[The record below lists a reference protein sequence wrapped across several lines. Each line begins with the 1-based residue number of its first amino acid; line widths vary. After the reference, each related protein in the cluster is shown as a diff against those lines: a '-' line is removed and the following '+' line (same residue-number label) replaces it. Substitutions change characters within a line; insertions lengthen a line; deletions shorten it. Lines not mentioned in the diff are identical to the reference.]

1 MQKLGETPRILTG
14 TTCQQMK
21 GSIMSNDVQA
31 TAARIAELKVL
42 TAELDALKSRPHL
55 DITKNGHIAIKGVRR
70 FPICFKAS
78 ELETVLEMFESGAVR
93 EFAVSSGV
101 L

>member
-1 MQKLGETPRILTG
+1 
-14 TTCQQMK
+14 MK

-31 TAARIAELKVL
+31 TAARIAELKAL
-42 TAELDALKSRPHL
+42 TAELDALKSQPHL